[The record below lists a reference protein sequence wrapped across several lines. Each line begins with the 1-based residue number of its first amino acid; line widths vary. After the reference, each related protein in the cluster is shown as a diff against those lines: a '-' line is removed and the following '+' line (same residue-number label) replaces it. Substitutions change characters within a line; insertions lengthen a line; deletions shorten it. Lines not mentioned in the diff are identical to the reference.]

1 MATSRRSLL
10 AALWSIV
17 GLLTLTSFVIAIVF
31 AYASK
36 RHAEAAEGGDD
47 EWNRQQEQQ
56 GSAISV
62 TSRAMV
68 FAAIWTAVLSG
79 ILVIY
84 GTVILGVRMPTGKY
98 YACCAGNVHRM
109 TPLSLGAFGG
119 SLLMFANLTLVCA
132 ILFGEFEVRPP
143 TAGRPSGEA
152 LEVFD
157 TRPSKYFISSAG
169 TWIY

>member
-1 MATSRRSLL
+1 MASSSRRSLL

-31 AYASK
+31 AYANK
-36 RHAEAAEGGDD
+36 KYIDDYENEYNYYNDYWGGSNDQ
-47 EWNRQQEQQ
+47 RQQQGG

-84 GTVILGVRMPTGKY
+84 GTVILGIRMPITGKY
-98 YACCAGNVHRM
+98 YACCVSRNR
-109 TPLSLGAFGG
+109 
-119 SLLMFANLTLVCA
+119 
-132 ILFGEFEVRPP
+132 
-143 TAGRPSGEA
+143 SGEQA
-152 LEVFD
+152 FFLFVVYIFCC
-157 TRPSKYFISSAG
+157 SSR
-169 TWIY
+169 

>member
-1 MATSRRSLL
+1 MASSSSRRSLL

-31 AYASK
+31 AYANK
-36 RHAEAAEGGDD
+36 KYIDDYENEYYYNDYWGGSNDQQ
-47 EWNRQQEQQ
+47 RQQQQQQ

-84 GTVILGVRMPTGKY
+84 GTVILGIRMPITGKY
-98 YACCAGNVHRM
+98 YACCVSRSRLRPG
-109 TPLSLGAFGG
+109 GASFF
-119 SLLMFANLTLVCA
+119 SFCCVYFLLFV
-132 ILFGEFEVRPP
+132 
-143 TAGRPSGEA
+143 
-152 LEVFD
+152 
-157 TRPSKYFISSAG
+157 
-169 TWIY
+169 

>member
-1 MATSRRSLL
+1 MLSHAKSQEYNRNNNINMASSSSRRSLL

-31 AYASK
+31 AYANK
-36 RHAEAAEGGDD
+36 KYIDDYENEYNYYNDYWGGSNDQQ
-47 EWNRQQEQQ
+47 RQQQGG

-84 GTVILGVRMPTGKY
+84 GTVILGIRMPITGKY
-98 YACCAGNVHRM
+98 YACCVSRSR
-109 TPLSLGAFGG
+109 LRGASFF
-119 SLLMFANLTLVCA
+119 LFVVYIFVVVLE
-132 ILFGEFEVRPP
+132 ILH
-143 TAGRPSGEA
+143 
-152 LEVFD
+152 
-157 TRPSKYFISSAG
+157 
-169 TWIY
+169 

>member
-1 MATSRRSLL
+1 MATPRRSLL

-31 AYASK
+31 AYASQQYNYDN
-36 RHAEAAEGGDD
+36 EDNGDYYNSGSGD
-47 EWNRQQEQQ
+47 EWQQQQQ
-56 GSAISV
+56 GTTATS
-62 TSRAMV
+62 SRAMV

-84 GTVILGVRMPTGKY
+84 GTVILGIRMPTGKY
-98 YACCAGNVHRM
+98 YTCCAGNVHRM

-132 ILFGEFEVRPP
+132 ILFGEFEV
-143 TAGRPSGEA
+143 SGA
-152 LEVFD
+152 SCWL
-157 TRPSKYFISSAG
+157 
-169 TWIY
+169 